1 MSDKLKNI
9 HRVYMTLAKNPSAN
23 IDEKIK
29 EAIIGLPVID
39 QSFFLELFDHGI
51 TLVEKRLSSQLSEK
65 KVIDN
70 MEISR
75 SDDGYYVND
84 LTNSENREKLMEYF
98 ENAVKDTTDSEMK
111 RELEG
116 SLYALRLVHAD
127 YELESKPN
135 KNDFNSLFSAP
146 SSDPRQPGEP
156 DDNNQGCCTI
166 S

>member
-1 MSDKLKNI
+1 MNHHFENI
-9 HRVYMTLAKNPSAN
+9 HRVYTTLAKNPSAN

-29 EAIIGLPVID
+29 GAILELLVID
-39 QSFFLELFDHGI
+39 QRFFLGLFEGGI
-51 TLVEKRLSSQLSEK
+51 TDVEDRLRSQLSEEK
-65 KVIDN
+65 FIDN

-75 SDDGYYVND
+75 SDAGDYVND

-98 ENAVKDTTDSEMK
+98 ENAVKDTSDSEMK

-127 YELESKPN
+127 YELESRPN
-135 KNDFNSLFSAP
+135 KNDFSRLFSAP
-146 SSDPRQPGEP
+146 SSDPRQSCES
-156 DDNNQGCCTI
+156 DNNNQGCCTI